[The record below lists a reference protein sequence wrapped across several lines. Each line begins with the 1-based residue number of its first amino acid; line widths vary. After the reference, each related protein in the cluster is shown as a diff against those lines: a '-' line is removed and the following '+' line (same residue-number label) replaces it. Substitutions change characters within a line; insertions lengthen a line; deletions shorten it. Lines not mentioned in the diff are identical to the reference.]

1 MLYYNN
7 YIIPKKD
14 NNYESYILL
23 DNIIEIRNLY
33 FVKSIKYNIFNNY
46 NIPPDT
52 YIEILEKFNND
63 IQLQQ
68 TISIFLFIKIIEDK
82 QNPQLENKILPFLSY
97 SSSLIDIIKNNDFYK
112 KNLLK
117 INASLFS
124 GMLYYEDNKITEFN
138 KDYSNSYFHDYIDY
152 EFDSDLNINNY
163 IKIKEFNITKI
174 IRNEKMKKI
183 EIYNKKYL
191 KLF

>member
-33 FVKSIKYNIFNNY
+33 FVKSIKYNIFDNY
-46 NIPPDT
+46 KLSIDN
-52 YIEILEKFNND
+52 YIKILEEFKND

-68 TISIFLFIKIIEDK
+68 TISLFLFVKIIEDR
-82 QNPQLENKILPFLSY
+82 QNSELENKILPFLSY

-112 KNLLK
+112 KNILK

-124 GMLYYEDNKITEFN
+124 DMLYYENNKITEFN

-152 EFDSDLNINNY
+152 GFDSDLNINNY
-163 IKIKEFNITKI
+163 IKIKEFNINKI

-183 EIYNKKYL
+183 ENYNKNI
-191 KLF
+191 